1 MDDVEILD
9 VEEERDSILS
19 EQAKTRKTLLKL
31 ANEAMDFQKINI
43 ASYTKST
50 YQLQEIEE
58 AYSKLKK
65 RNQDLEKQLKIVSEQ
80 QKREE
85 NELIKLRLENEK
97 NKKKRSSL
105 QSLLQVVL
113 NVYGEQ
119 EVIHILGISY
129 VKLKEYLED

>member
-9 VEEERDSILS
+9 VEEERENILS

-31 ANEAMDFQKINI
+31 ANEAMDFQRINI

-50 YQLQEIEE
+50 YQLQKLEE
-58 AYSKLKK
+58 AYLRLKQ
-65 RNQDLEKQLKIVSEQ
+65 RNQDLEKQFKIIREQ
-80 QKREE
+80 QRREE

-119 EVIHILGISY
+119 EITHILGISY

>member
-1 MDDVEILD
+1 MDDIEILD
-9 VEEERDSILS
+9 VEEEKASVLS
-19 EQAKTRKTLLKL
+19 EQAKTRKKLLKL
-31 ANEAMDFQKINI
+31 ANEAMDFQRINI

-50 YQLQEIEE
+50 TQLKRMNE
-58 AYSKLKK
+58 AYIQLKK
-65 RNQDLEKQLKIVSEQ
+65 RNQDLEKEMKIVREQ
-80 QKREE
+80 QRKEE
-85 NELIKLRLENEK
+85 NELIRLRLQNEQ

-119 EVIHILGISY
+119 EITHILGISY

>member
-9 VEEERDSILS
+9 VEEERNSILS

-31 ANEAMDFQKINI
+31 ANEAMDFQRINI

>member
-9 VEEERDSILS
+9 VEEERNSILS

-31 ANEAMDFQKINI
+31 ANEAMDFQRINI

-65 RNQDLEKQLKIVSEQ
+65 RNQDLEKQLKIVREQ